1 MFLNSDSI
9 DEFNSKSLNK
19 VIVYILNNNL
29 IKMVFHNKCEL
40 PVLKLWSCEKY
51 NWNSFIYTL

>member
-40 PVLKLWSCEKY
+40 PVLKL
-51 NWNSFIYTL
+51 